1 MDEMRN
7 NVGNLRQI
15 SDRLDAAL
23 MELEVRVLECH
34 HLSCLTLSVDL
45 QWDEA
50 SPRAPLC
57 CVSQDINKEESLLEK
72 DQSQFPMLQTL
83 LADKQPHEQLWT
95 TALNFQVLSDEWMN
109 GERGNKRGYY
119 SFFPPSC
126 PPCIFHCLP
135 HLIPSMHPSFLLSF
149 LSSSLDSLPTLLFSF
164 SSTCFF
170 AFIFL
175 TFLPSFLATFSP
187 FYLTSV
193 HPSLPSF
200 SSCLPFLTFHPS
212 FLATFP
218 PFHLPPSFL
227 ISIFLPFHTSSPPSF
242 LPGLL
247 PSSLPLTFDPQVP
260 LPSWTLRRL
269 ATSWT

>member
-1 MDEMRN
+1 MADFEQRLLVLDEDIQAFKKKEVMNMDEMRN

-109 GERGNKRGYY
+109 GERGNKRGY
-119 SFFPPSC
+119 S
-126 PPCIFHCLP
+126 
-135 HLIPSMHPSFLLSF
+135 LLLSSF
-149 LSSSLDSLPTLLFSF
+149 LSSLHLSLP
-164 SSTCFF
+164 SSPHSLH
-170 AFIFL
+170 ASIV
-175 TFLPSFLATFSP
+175 PSFL
-187 FYLTSV
+187 
-193 HPSLPSF
+193 
-200 SSCLPFLTFHPS
+200 S
-212 FLATFP
+212 FLFP
-218 PFHLPPSFL
+218 
-227 ISIFLPFHTSSPPSF
+227 
-242 LPGLL
+242 
-247 PSSLPLTFDPQVP
+247 
-260 LPSWTLRRL
+260 
-269 ATSWT
+269 